1 MYLLLIADCYLW
13 RRNNVP
19 KLIWYQI
26 QIILTIS
33 VLNKVDLEVDSLVKC
48 LRIAS
53 TLKTHNLIIICLRF
67 LRRMAPSYSYT
78 IADTLRKMYLK
89 LLRMRIKV
97 CMTYS
102 ISWKQLKSKPC
113 LLIAT
118 SSHLKKLF
126 QSIGLCR
133 LSISIDLLLM
143 SKSKNGSRY
152 LVNSD
157 RFILAATKTKRR
169 KQIKIGFYIGLRCW
183 NMLDCV
189 FTLCN

>member
-1 MYLLLIADCYLW
+1 MIADCYLW

-26 QIILTIS
+26 QLILTIS
-33 VLNKVDLEVDSLVKC
+33 VLNKVDSLIKC

-53 TLKTHNLIIICLRF
+53 TQKTHSLIIICLRF
-67 LRRMAPSYSYT
+67 LRLMAPSYSYT
-78 IADTLRKMYLK
+78 IVDTLRKRCLK

-97 CMTYS
+97 CMMYS
-102 ISWKQLKSKPC
+102 ISWKQRKSKPC
-113 LLIAT
+113 LLIEI

-126 QSIGLCR
+126 QSTGHCKS
-133 LSISIDLLLM
+133 SISIDLLLM